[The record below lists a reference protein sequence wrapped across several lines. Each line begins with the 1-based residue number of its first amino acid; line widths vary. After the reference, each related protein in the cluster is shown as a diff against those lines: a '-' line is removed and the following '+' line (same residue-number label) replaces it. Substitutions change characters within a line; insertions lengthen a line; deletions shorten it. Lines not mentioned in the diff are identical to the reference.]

1 MILIHKVMLYILK
14 LSFITIFSD
23 TKDTFLEL
31 QSAATNLEPWEAF
44 CHYTKLG
51 MVERYQL
58 HWLNQK
64 GHNETVSNAFE
75 QANKKSFK
83 ELMAFSEKFK
93 EENLSWMFQ
102 EDFDEIATFIV
113 SHSKSMKV
121 AIKEKNL
128 PDGLLQLFQIHK
140 GIRAK

>member
-1 MILIHKVMLYILK
+1 MI
-14 LSFITIFSD
+14 ITFSD
-23 TKDTFLEL
+23 TQDPFLEL

-51 MVERYQL
+51 MVEKYQL

-64 GHNETVSNAFE
+64 GTNEIV

-102 EDFDEIATFIV
+102 EDFDEIAAFIA
-113 SHSKSMKV
+113 SHPKSMKV

>member
-1 MILIHKVMLYILK
+1 MLHILK
-14 LSFITIFSD
+14 ISFIIIFSD
-23 TKDTFLEL
+23 TQDTFLEL

-51 MVERYQL
+51 MVEKYQL
-58 HWLNQK
+58 HWLNEK
-64 GHNETVSNAFE
+64 GKNETVSNAFE

-102 EDFDEIATFIV
+102 EDFDKIAAFIV
-113 SHSKSMKV
+113 SHP
-121 AIKEKNL
+121 E
-128 PDGLLQLFQIHK
+128 
-140 GIRAK
+140 